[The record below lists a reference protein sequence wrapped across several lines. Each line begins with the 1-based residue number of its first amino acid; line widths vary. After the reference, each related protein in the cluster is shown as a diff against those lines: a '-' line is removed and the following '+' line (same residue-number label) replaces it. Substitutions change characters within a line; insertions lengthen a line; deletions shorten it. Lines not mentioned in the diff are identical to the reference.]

1 MMFLL
6 SEKLYHINVIC
17 VTGFSRK
24 PNIFLSK
31 NVTPVGNYDTASGGR
46 GRIEVRVIMGTIN
59 PLPLIPSHEGRGNST
74 S

>member
-1 MMFLL
+1 MGEL
-6 SEKLYHINVIC
+6 SPS
-17 VTGFSRK
+17 G
-24 PNIFLSK
+24 
-31 NVTPVGNYDTASGGR
+31 GGR